1 MEGWFGEPPEGG
13 AEEIVGFAADD
24 VVCFADGTLILT
36 PAGEV
41 RVECLRAGD
50 MVVTPRGPAAFAPLV
65 WVGSLHI
72 DIARQRDRTR
82 VAPILIKAGALSE
95 GIPFRDLHVSPDH
108 GLLIDG
114 LLVAARLLL
123 NGITIVQQS
132 WLRDVTYHHLEF
144 ARHEVVVSEGALSES
159 YLDDRNR
166 HLFGNAGVVALGPDL
181 AAGRPADEALG
192 ACAPLA
198 GPGDPALAAIRRR
211 IGARASFLQDRRN
224 RA

>member
-1 MEGWFGEPPEGG
+1 MTGWFGEPPDGG
-13 AEEIVGFAADD
+13 ANDGVGGAADRAA
-24 VVCFADGTLILT
+24 CFAEGTLILT

-41 RVECLRAGD
+41 PVERLRAGD
-50 MVVTPRGPAAFAPLV
+50 LVVTPRGPAAFAPLV

-72 DIARQRDRTR
+72 DITRQRDRTR

-95 GIPFRDLHVSPDH
+95 GIPFRDLQVSPDH
-108 GLLIDG
+108 ALLVDG

-132 WLRDVTYHHLEF
+132 WLREVTYHHLEL

-166 HLFGNAGVVALGPDL
+166 HLFDNPGVVALAPDL
-181 AAGRPADEALG
+181 AAGRAAGG
-192 ACAPLA
+192 ACAPVVA
-198 GPGDPALAAIRRR
+198 PGDPALAAIRRR
-211 IGARASFLQDRRN
+211 IGARAGYLQVRRN